1 MTSTYEKDFVQ
12 WLDEQA
18 SLLLKGKYE
27 QLDVI
32 NLVEE
37 IEALGR
43 SEVRTAFN
51 LLKQIIAHKLKL
63 EYSELIDPKKHWQD
77 EIDEFY
83 EQLAFVLTK
92 TVRNK
97 LDLEKIYQAAMKKV
111 LKNYNFD
118 LPSNCPYSWD
128 ELLAEL
134 TD

>member
-18 SLLLKGKYE
+18 NLLLKGKYE
-27 QLDVI
+27 QLDII

-43 SEVRTAFN
+43 SEVREAFN

-63 EYSELIDPKKHWQD
+63 EYSQLIYPRKHWQN

-83 EQLAFVLTK
+83 EQLGFVLTK
-92 TVRNK
+92 TVINK
-97 LDLEKIYQAAMKKV
+97 LNLEKIYQAAKKKV
-111 LKNYNFD
+111 LRKYEFN
-118 LPSNCPYSWD
+118 LPDQCPYSWD

>member
-18 SLLLKGKYE
+18 SFLLQGKYE
-27 QLDVI
+27 QLDVT

-43 SEVRTAFN
+43 SEVRAAFN

-63 EYSELIDPKKHWQD
+63 EYSELIDPRKHWQD

-83 EQLAFVLTK
+83 EQLGFVLTK

-97 LDLEKIYQAAMKKV
+97 LDLEKIYQAAKKKV
-111 LKNYNFD
+111 LKNYDFD
-118 LPSNCPYSWD
+118 LPDKCPYSW
-128 ELLAEL
+128 EKLLAEL
-134 TD
+134 TN